1 VKKIKTERPAIKA
14 SSEAK
19 RSAQAVLEVLAGIR
33 GPSDAAEALS
43 TSLPNY
49 YKLET
54 RALEGLVKA
63 LEPREAGR
71 RRVSEEARLHA
82 LEKERDGL
90 RRELDRTRSLV
101 RLAQRCVGMP
111 QAPQPSDKK
120 DGKGRKP
127 RRSNRVKRI
136 LSRLGKGENAE
147 TPAAATAPSDSGAGA
162 AEESAS

>member
-1 VKKIKTERPAIKA
+1 MKKPKTDRAVIEA
-14 SSEAK
+14 SAEAK
-19 RSAQAVLEVLAGIR
+19 RSAQAVLEVLAGLR

-71 RRVSEEARLHA
+71 RVSEEARLHA

-90 RRELDRTRSLV
+90 RRELNRMKSLV
-101 RLAQRCVGMP
+101 RLAQRTVGMS
-111 QAPQPSDKK
+111 QAPPAGDKK
-120 DGKGRKP
+120 DGKGRKV
-127 RRSNRVKRI
+127 RRTNRVKRV
-136 LSRLGKGENAE
+136 LARLGGERQEGTADPVPAGKAAESGEN
-147 TPAAATAPSDSGAGA
+147 PRS
-162 AEESAS
+162 